1 MSRFSPHL
9 LLGWALAAMLVL
21 GWTGCD
27 PESQDIVVEVHAIQW
42 AQPDVPEEGATVV
55 LEEQRLTN
63 GVLNSFFTEIERQTT
78 DATGV
83 VTLDHHAK
91 QCVGHSG
98 ACGTGRVFRRNR
110 RTQSRRPVDRRHPQR
125 RGRGGHAAVPGDR
138 RHRQRQLTLSWI
150 DVIYKWTPRE
160 VAGAASDV
168 RWTCD
173 TDWQAVGYGETENAT
188 CYVTGDTWL
197 LHRRFGRVQ
206 TAPLDSVFCPKGGV
220 VDLTLD

>member
-1 MSRFSPHL
+1 
-9 LLGWALAAMLVL
+9 MLIL

-27 PESQDIVVEVHAIQW
+27 PEGQDIVVEVHAIQW

-83 VTLDHHAK
+83 VTLTTTRSNVLAIRVRVEQEGCFDEIVELNPEDLWTDGTPNVVDVAVMP
-91 QCVGHSG
+91 QC
-98 ACGTGRVFRRNR
+98 RVTADIVNDN
-110 RTQSRRPVDRRHPQR
+110 SPC
-125 RGRGGHAAVPGDR
+125 PGF
-138 RHRQRQLTLSWI
+138 

-173 TDWQAVGYGETENAT
+173 TDWQAVGYGETENVT

-197 LHRRFGRVQ
+197 LHRRFWSCADS
-206 TAPLDSVFCPKGGV
+206 THLDSVFCPMGGV